1 MDSLIKIEGKPLE
14 KLMDVVSNAIGTL
27 YKPRQIVREAT
38 AEAKAESI
46 KAIEQAKTQAMLN
59 GDIEKVQYLE
69 TINERLVAKEI
80 KRQKNIENVVTVAG
94 NILQTEKTVSEEPV
108 NEDWATR
115 FFDIAQDVSDDEMQ
129 NLWGQILAGEIKHSQ
144 SYSLRTL
151 EILRNMTKDEAEIF
165 QKVAQFALLQGDA
178 FIYSSNDVL
187 NKLGVP
193 YSSIAK
199 LVEIGLLQSG
209 DFVSRNY
216 FSDKTKKVVHGII
229 YGNLVVLVNQKANA
243 PKISFEIR
251 LFTTPGKE
259 LLKLVNIKPNIE
271 YIQEFAKKIKNDDVL
286 VNYAEFIS
294 LEANGCVSYQEP
306 VIEL

>member
-80 KRQKNIENVVTVAG
+80 KRQKNIENVVIVAG

-129 NLWGQILAGEIKHSQ
+129 NLWGQILAGEIKHPQ

-165 QKVAQFALLQGDA
+165 QKVAQFALLQEDA

-243 PKISFEIR
+243 PKISFKIR